1 MDAKA
6 QTATHSSLGKPRVTQ
21 CQSGQSDRLSPPI
34 TYQYLNLSVPGRKV
48 KEEGTMVHPVLHPR
62 TKLSSKEA

>member
-6 QTATHSSLGKPRVTQ
+6 PTATHSSLGKPRVTQ

-48 KEEGTMVHPVLHPR
+48 KEE
-62 TKLSSKEA
+62 EQW